1 MYLINTS
8 DMEIITSFNKTEF
21 EEIVFT
27 SVQKCL
33 KGFLNPPQPA
43 QNDLI
48 GIEEACNITGWLKP
62 TIYKKSFL
70 GEIPCSRMGKRLVFS
85 RKELTNWLQ
94 SQTIR
99 KQSPEETATK
109 HLQKEATKRLK

>member
-1 MYLINTS
+1 
-8 DMEIITSFNKTEF
+8 MEIITSLKISELEQLITD
-21 EEIVFT
+21 

-33 KGFLNPPQPA
+33 NNTLHPAQPA
-43 QNDLI
+43 KSDLI
-48 GIEEACNITGWLKP
+48 GIDEACDITGWLKP

-70 GEIPCSRMGKRLVFS
+70 GEIPCSRLGKRLVFS
-85 RKELTNWLQ
+85 RKELTAWMQ

-109 HLQKEATKRLK
+109 HLQKEAQKRLK

>member
-1 MYLINTS
+1 
-8 DMEIITSFNKTEF
+8 MEFVTSFSKTEL
-21 EEIVFT
+21 EQLIT
-27 SVQKCL
+27 NSVQKCL
-33 KGFLNPPQPA
+33 NSTLHPAPPVQS
-43 QNDLI
+43 DLI
-48 GIEEACNITGWLKP
+48 GIEEACDITGWLKP

-109 HLQKEATKRLK
+109 HLQKEANKRLR

>member
-1 MYLINTS
+1 MINT
-8 DMEIITSFNKTEF
+8 DMEIITSLKISELEQLITD
-21 EEIVFT
+21 
-27 SVQKCL
+27 SVQRCL
-33 KGFLNPPQPA
+33 NSTLHPAQPA

-48 GIEEACNITGWLKP
+48 GINEACDITGWLKP

-70 GEIPCSRMGKRLVFS
+70 GAIPCSRMGKRLVFS
-85 RKELTNWLQ
+85 RKELTNWMQ

-99 KQSPEETATK
+99 KVSIEENAIK

>member
-1 MYLINTS
+1 
-8 DMEIITSFNKTEF
+8 MEIITSFSKTEL
-21 EEIVFT
+21 EQLIT
-27 SVQKCL
+27 SSVQKCL
-33 KGFLNPPQPA
+33 NSNLHPPQPA
-43 QNDLI
+43 QSDLI

-85 RKELTNWLQ
+85 RKELTSWMQ

-109 HLQKEATKRLK
+109 HLQKEAQKRLK

>member
-1 MYLINTS
+1 
-8 DMEIITSFNKTEF
+8 MEIITSLKISELEQLITD
-21 EEIVFT
+21 

-33 KGFLNPPQPA
+33 NSTMHPPKPEQS
-43 QNDLI
+43 DLM
-48 GIEEACNITGWLKP
+48 GIDEACELTGWLKA

-70 GEIPCSRMGKRLVFS
+70 GEIPCSRLGKRLVFS
-85 RKELTNWLQ
+85 RKELTVWMQ

-109 HLQKEATKRLK
+109 HLQKEANKHLR

>member
-1 MYLINTS
+1 
-8 DMEIITSFNKTEF
+8 MEIITSFSKTEL
-21 EEIVFT
+21 EQLIT
-27 SVQKCL
+27 SSVQKCL
-33 KGFLNPPQPA
+33 NSNLHPPQPA
-43 QNDLI
+43 QSYLI

-85 RKELTNWLQ
+85 RKELTSWMQ

-109 HLQKEATKRLK
+109 HLQKEAQKRLK

>member
-1 MYLINTS
+1 
-8 DMEIITSFNKTEF
+8 MEILTSYTRTEL
-21 EEIVFT
+21 EQIISD

-33 KGFLNPPQPA
+33 NSNLRPAQPA

-70 GEIPCSRMGKRLVFS
+70 GDIPCSRMGKRLVFS

-109 HLQKEATKRLK
+109 HLQKEANKRMK

>member
-1 MYLINTS
+1 
-8 DMEIITSFNKTEF
+8 MEIITSLKISELEQLITD
-21 EEIVFT
+21 

-33 KGFLNPPQPA
+33 NSTLHPAQPA
-43 QNDLI
+43 QIDLI
-48 GIEEACNITGWLKP
+48 GIDEACELTGWLKP

-70 GEIPCSRMGKRLVFS
+70 GEIPCSRLGKRLVFS
-85 RKELTNWLQ
+85 RKELTQWMQ

-109 HLQKEATKRLK
+109 QLQKEATKRRR